1 MWLKRW
7 NNYLLF
13 VVFTDTEEVFKLVV
27 LPATLSVVGLTVVMF
42 GVMLASYTIESL
54 NTLSNPELNV
64 LTACEPSAW

>member
-1 MWLKRW
+1 M
-7 NNYLLF
+7 LF

-64 LTACEPSAW
+64 LTACEPSA

>member
-64 LTACEPSAW
+64 LTACEPSA